1 MLAASVP
8 ESVADLVAAE
18 AKARGMTI
26 AQMIRVTL
34 TQATDIMVAKES
46 DWIMSPEQRSRAMGD
61 RLNA

>member
-46 DWIMSPEQRSRAMGD
+46 DWVMSPEQRSKAMQD
-61 RLNA
+61 KLNA